1 MRAVRGCR
9 KIRFPTFMLSRR
21 VQRSLLR
28 AVARTQPVSVARA
41 GWASNYRCAM
51 MSTVPTKVFS
61 DDGSGST
68 VQALQSFAAAAA
80 DNAPAASDAAATA
93 IAEITKGTMD
103 GETSHG
109 FDYGAQWMLSA
120 CPLHELGPKGRL
132 PWPPLTR
139 PSSVSW
145 CPDPAVVP
153 CVTGQNSASSLVS
166 CMALA
171 CYTRNWVCR
180 GGLPSV
186 WRLLGCEHLSCR

>member
-1 MRAVRGCR
+1 
-9 KIRFPTFMLSRR
+9 
-21 VQRSLLR
+21 
-28 AVARTQPVSVARA
+28 
-41 GWASNYRCAM
+41 M

-80 DNAPAASDAAATA
+80 DNAPAASDAATA

-109 FDYGAQWMLSA
+109 FDCGALRMLSA
-120 CPLHELGPKGRL
+120 CPLRELGPKGRL

-145 CPDPAVVP
+145 
-153 CVTGQNSASSLVS
+153 
-166 CMALA
+166 
-171 CYTRNWVCR
+171 
-180 GGLPSV
+180 
-186 WRLLGCEHLSCR
+186 